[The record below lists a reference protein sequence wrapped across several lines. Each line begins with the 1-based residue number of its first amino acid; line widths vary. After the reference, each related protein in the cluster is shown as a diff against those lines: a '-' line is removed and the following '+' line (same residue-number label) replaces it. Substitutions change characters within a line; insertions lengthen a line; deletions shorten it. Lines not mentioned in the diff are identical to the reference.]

1 MDEVFEFAVG
11 RLDPS
16 GGEAGRHESSAP
28 HVHGCQVRHHEFGFS
43 ELLQFPGTGTVTH
56 PMQLAVHESAELGP
70 YGADRHLLLH

>member
-56 PMQLAVHESAELGP
+56 PMQLTVHESAELGP